1 MNLVTLKFKG
11 PLLFSSV
18 IGGTD
23 SDSSCIYIFMV
34 HLMLSV
40 ASNSIVLIVWLTV
53 NKLLE
58 KMKKEMVLA
67 QFKSLLFYQYSVLI
81 VSFIFH

>member
-11 PLLFSSV
+11 PLLFAFL

-23 SDSSCIYIFMV
+23 FTCNLYIYGSFNNV
-34 HLMLSV
+34 V
-40 ASNSIVLIVWLTV
+40 NSFSYILLNVWLIV

-58 KMKKEMVLA
+58 KMKKW
-67 QFKSLLFYQYSVLI
+67 S
-81 VSFIFH
+81 